1 MKTINYLEEENAQ
14 ARINLLEKSYKFS
27 FASFQKAIMSNSQL
41 RKQIDDVVDLGLFE
55 FAIRKNTAFIQ
66 NARAKAEA
74 ETMELL
80 MQFVN
85 GVGDY
90 TVIREIL
97 HRNRIIRALAIKDR
111 KDQRELINKVTH
123 QKVLDE

>member
-1 MKTINYLEEENAQ
+1 MNTIYYQEEGNP
-14 ARINLLEKSYKFS
+14 RVSINVLEKSYKFS
-27 FASFQKAIMSNSQL
+27 FSSFQKAIMSNSEL
-41 RKQIDDVVDLGLFE
+41 RKQIDDIVDLGLFE
-55 FAIRKNTAFIQ
+55 YALRKNTSFIQ
-66 NARAKAEA
+66 NSRAKAEA

-90 TVIREIL
+90 SVIREIL
-97 HRNRIIRALAIKDR
+97 HRNRIVRALAIKDR

-123 QKVLDE
+123 KKALAE